1 MSNDNKN
8 KAAAETAA
16 PVSNFLRAIID
27 NDNAAGTYKRDGMP
41 TVITRFPPEP
51 MATCTS
57 ATPNRSASTSV

>member
-41 TVITRFPPEP
+41 TVITRFQNQ